1 MNKVLEIKNL
11 YASYDGSE
19 DEYILRDIN
28 LTLIQ
33 GEKIAII
40 GRSGSGKSTLLNS
53 IIGSKRVE
61 RGSIQF
67 NNKNVS
73 SDDYSEIRAS
83 TLGVIYQDH
92 YLMNDFTVNENVEIA
107 QIVSNYT
114 SSKERS
120 ELLNLVALPNKGNSM
135 PLNLS
140 GGEKQRVSIARA
152 LVNNPSVII
161 ADEPTGNL
169 DGELANEIVKI
180 FKSLSASVIM
190 VTHDKNLAN
199 KMDKIY
205 ELKNRTLNQIK

>member
-92 YLMNDFTVNENVEIA
+92 YLMNDFTVNENIEIA